1 MTTRSRAKITIL
13 LVLDA
18 AASVFVAPAALLN
31 LVDQYLP
38 PTVIE
43 GSLVNKPKGTQ
54 RVGKTRRTTYYLGI
68 RTSSGITQ
76 LKVNEIVADAFILG
90 DSVRVAVTPNLGIWQ
105 RVESVTTGKVRTAS
119 KGPFFWGS
127 MVIAALMPLFLRREW
142 LSLDWGRLLWAGC
155 LWKVVALSL
164 LL

>member
-1 MTTRSRAKITIL
+1 MATRSRAKLTIL

-18 AASVFVAPAALLN
+18 AVSIFVAPAALLN
-31 LVDQYLP
+31 LVDRYLP
-38 PTVIE
+38 PTTIE
-43 GSLVNKPKGTQ
+43 GSLVDKPKGTQ
-54 RVGKTRRTTYYLGI
+54 RVGKSRRTTYYLSI
-68 RTSSGITQ
+68 RTSSGNTQ
-76 LKVNEIVADAFILG
+76 VEVNEIVADAFSLG
-90 DSVRVAVTPNLGIWQ
+90 DSVRVAVTPNLGAWQ
-105 RVESVTTGKVRTAS
+105 RVEGVTTRKVRTAS

-142 LSLDWGRLLWAGC
+142 RSLDWGRLLWAGC